1 MLKLIKYEWMKRWKF
16 FLGGLII
23 FIILN
28 YNMVSSALEPE
39 SSKGLFSFLLSLLMF
54 IMGIMF
60 AFDHIRRT
68 HVCLYGDESHFLFS
82 TPLSGYS
89 ILGEKVLSVCI
100 ECILVSAIFACT
112 SFINFKILL
121 ADNSN
126 VRYFM
131 STLPENFEISMFKTY
146 VIMFSNYIIFILMV
160 YLAMALSK
168 SLLSNIKHGKTLSF
182 GFFIVISFVM
192 GQISKPL
199 LKMSNWEH
207 MQADSVSSFFNSI
220 IGVNIVTAAILFM
233 LTGYLFDKRINL

>member
-16 FLGGLII
+16 FLGGFII
-23 FIILN
+23 FVILN

-54 IMGIMF
+54 IMGIIF
-60 AFDHIRRT
+60 VFDHIRRT

-89 ILGEKVLSVCI
+89 ILGEKILSVFI
-100 ECILVSAIFACT
+100 ECFLVSAIFACA
-112 SFINFKILL
+112 SLVNFKLLL
-121 ADNSN
+121 ADNSE

-131 STLPENFEISMFKTY
+131 STLPDDFGINMFKTY
-146 VIMFSNYIIFILMV
+146 ILMFSNYIIFILMV

-182 GFFIVISFVM
+182 GFFIGISFVM

-199 LKMSNWEH
+199 LKMSNWEYV
-207 MQADSVSSFFNSI
+207 QADSFSSLFNSI
-220 IGVNIVTAAILFM
+220 IGVNIVTTAILFI
-233 LTGYLFDKRINL
+233 LTGYLFDKKINL